1 MAEQL
6 KHVADLVDEGGVQD
20 NSAVFDLLWGL
31 LGEVKEKVA
40 ARLPTTLDPSGDDL
54 REWDAASGQRVRMQV
69 SSGPDVD
76 WMVHSWIGQPELG
89 FSNMHLT
96 VWLGPQTR
104 VPHLGLAWG
113 TIPDVWFYCDVIPRS
128 DLWTDLDSLDR
139 YYEPLNARWLAVREE
154 HPELKVFTSRSLYVR
169 TGLSEVAYVYTSQRS
184 GEIIDLM
191 RGLVHERVDQWLGW
205 LDDAPAVPADE
216 QPALAARDLAIR
228 RNVAERDPANV
239 LGVRFFG
246 EEMTERLV
254 RTLWGGD
261 RTTAR
266 PLAP

>member
-6 KHVADLVDEGGVQD
+6 RHVADLVDEGGVQD
-20 NSAVFDLLWGL
+20 NTVVFERLWGL
-31 LGEVKEKVA
+31 LCEVRDKVGK
-40 ARLPTTLDPSGDDL
+40 RLVTEPDASGDRFRAWDAPSG
-54 REWDAASGQRVRMQV
+54 QKVRIDV
-69 SSGPDVD
+69 SSGPEVD
-76 WMVHSWIGQPELG
+76 WMVHSWIGRPETG

-128 DLWTDLDSLDR
+128 DLWTDLESLDR
-139 YYEPLNARWLAVREE
+139 YYGPLNDRWLEVREE

-169 TGLSEVAYVYTSQRS
+169 TGLSEVAYVYTSERS
-184 GEIIDLM
+184 DQIIDLM
-191 RGLVHERVDQWLGW
+191 RDLVHERVDRWLRW
-205 LDDAPAVPADE
+205 LDEAAPVPAE
-216 QPALAARDLAIR
+216 ERAALAQRDLEIR
-228 RNVAERDPANV
+228 RNVAERDPANI

-246 EEMTERLV
+246 EEATERLV

-261 RTTAR
+261 RQSRR
-266 PLAP
+266 PGDA